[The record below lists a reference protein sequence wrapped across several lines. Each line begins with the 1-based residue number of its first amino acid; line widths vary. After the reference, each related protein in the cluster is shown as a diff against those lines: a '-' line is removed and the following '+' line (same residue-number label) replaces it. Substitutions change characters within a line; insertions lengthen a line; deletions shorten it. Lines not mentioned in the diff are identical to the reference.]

1 MSRRKTRSLKEVI
14 DDLLPD
20 IDEVFAAKSEPLYSR
35 PYRAAMLVVEACVV
49 NVAGDTKD
57 HYHTKAWFGAILT
70 AVNEWYREVYG
81 EAMTADSPTRHLAA
95 VLVRRTPVG
104 LDIPLTV
111 VSAREADDTFWI
123 TLAATILPGENAL
136 DWLVR
141 PPKLAALPEAHR
153 SDVRD
158 ACLATAECVRRTANG
173 LMMVGR
179 EPAAALKHSTL
190 VLPHLKSAARWI
202 LQGDGRALSTSVWES
217 NFAAENAVKCCLY
230 QTGHPRVPNLHDV
243 RRLARIYSSSMP
255 DPEVDA
261 ALAIMPT
268 GAEAVQYRYAELGP
282 LSVDVAMLFYQA
294 SLVIC
299 RHFANAVPP
308 KKFKLENASFKMQG
322 PPRIELTK
330 R

>member
-1 MSRRKTRSLKEVI
+1 MSLQEAI
-14 DDLLPD
+14 AGLLPD

-35 PYRAAMLVVEACVV
+35 PYRAAMMVVEACVV
-49 NVAGDTKD
+49 SVKGDTKD
-57 HYHTKAWFGAILT
+57 RYHTKPWFGAILT
-70 AVNEWYREVYG
+70 AVIEWYAEVYG
-81 EAMTADSPTRHLAA
+81 EAMAADPPTRHLAV

-104 LDIPLTV
+104 LDVPLTV
-111 VSAREADDTFWI
+111 ASAREKDDTFWI
-123 TLAATILPGENAL
+123 TFAATMLPGEDVL
-136 DWLVR
+136 EWLVR

-153 SDVRD
+153 TDVRD

-173 LMMVGR
+173 LMTVGS

-202 LQGDGRALSTSVWES
+202 LQGDGRALSASVWES
-217 NFAAENAVKCCLY
+217 NFAAENAAKACLY
-230 QTGHPRVPNLHDV
+230 QTGHRHVPNLHDV

-255 DPEVDA
+255 DPEVEA

-268 GAEAVQYRYAELGP
+268 SAEAVQYRYGELGP
-282 LSVDVAMLFYQA
+282 PSVDLAMLLYQA

-308 KKFKLENASFKMQG
+308 KRFKLENAGFKMQG
-322 PPRIELTK
+322 PPRVELMK